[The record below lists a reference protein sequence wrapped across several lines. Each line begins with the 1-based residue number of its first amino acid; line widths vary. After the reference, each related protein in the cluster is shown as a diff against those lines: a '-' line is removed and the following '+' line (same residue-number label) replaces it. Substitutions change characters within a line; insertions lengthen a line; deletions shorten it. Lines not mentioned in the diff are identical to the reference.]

1 MNYQS
6 IKVIEGGRIMSGKKK
21 KKSPAQ
27 YLVIRKSVS
36 TGREQLQ
43 YPVHNIVIINVWT
56 NKAWIFLDQISIFN
70 IMAGM

>member
-6 IKVIEGGRIMSGKKK
+6 IKVIEGGRIMSGKKKK

-43 YPVHNIVIINVWT
+43 YPVHNIVIINV
-56 NKAWIFLDQISIFN
+56 
-70 IMAGM
+70 

>member
-6 IKVIEGGRIMSGKKK
+6 IKVIEGGRIMSGKKKKK

-43 YPVHNIVIINVWT
+43 YPVHNIVIINV
-56 NKAWIFLDQISIFN
+56 
-70 IMAGM
+70 